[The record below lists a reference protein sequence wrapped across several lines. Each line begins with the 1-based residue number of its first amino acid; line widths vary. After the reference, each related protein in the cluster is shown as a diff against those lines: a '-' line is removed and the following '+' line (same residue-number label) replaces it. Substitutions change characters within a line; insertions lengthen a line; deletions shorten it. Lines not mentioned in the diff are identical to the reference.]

1 MTKRK
6 RSYGS
11 IPTLPKKNLARRI
24 CRKLKGPKQTPAQ
37 MKKCVRTMLTLPRAT
52 LVEQVILY
60 GRSSSATSKRPY
72 ARPAGTRGPGF
83 VRIKP
88 RQIHSRM
95 FEP

>member
-1 MTKRK
+1 MAKHK

-11 IPTLPKKNLARRI
+11 IQTVPKKNLARRI
-24 CRKLKGPKQTPAQ
+24 CRKMKGPKQTPAQ
-37 MKKCVRTMLTLPRAT
+37 MRKCVRTMLTLPKAT
-52 LVEQVILY
+52 LVETVILHY
-60 GRSSSATSKRPY
+60 RSPAATSKRPY
-72 ARPAGTRGPGF
+72 ARNRSGPGF

>member
-1 MTKRK
+1 MAKRK

-37 MKKCVRTMLTLPRAT
+37 MKKCVRTLLTLPRAT
-52 LVEQVILY
+52 LVEQVILH

-72 ARPAGTRGPGF
+72 ARNRRGPGWL
-83 VRIKP
+83 RIKP